1 MKKRPIT
8 TLFMLESL
16 DGKISSGNTDELDAD
31 KDWCEIDG
39 VKEGLHQY
47 YEIEATT
54 DYFSLNTGRVMA
66 KIGVNDRKEYHN
78 KVEIKFVIIDN
89 KPHLNENG
97 IDYLCNWV
105 ESLILVTTNKNHI
118 AYSLTDKYDNLD
130 ILYYEE
136 LDLTELLEDLYSKYN
151 AERLTI
157 QSGGSLN
164 GLFLRNNLI
173 DYVNIVIAPLLVGG
187 KDVSTLIDGEAISSS
202 EELNKLKALELI
214 ECNQL
219 DNSYV
224 QLKYKVKNKS
234 EKYKWIKN
242 SMPLN
247 IQVKQVYGI
256 IFSDEGNIVLRVD
269 NNKYKLTGGKPE
281 DKDINYLETL
291 KRECFEELNIEI
303 TDIYYLGYMLVEEES
318 NYAQLRMIAKIKNI
332 GEVRPD
338 LDTGKKYKR
347 FMCLQKNAKKYLNYK
362 DTAGN
367 MMIDDAIKLANE
379 KYSFKLQNKE
389 YYF

>member
-31 KDWCEIDG
+31 KDWREIDG

-66 KIGVNDRKEYHN
+66 KIGVNDRKEYHS
-78 KVEIKFVIIDN
+78 KIEVKFVIIDN

-97 IDYLCNWV
+97 IDYICNWV
-105 ESLILVTTNKNHI
+105 ESLILVTTNKDHI

-136 LDLTELLEDLYSKYN
+136 LDLTKLLEDLSSKYN
-151 AERLTI
+151 AERVTI

-187 KDVSTLIDGEAISSS
+187 KDVPTLIDGEAISNS

-219 DNSYV
+219 DNSYI
-224 QLKYKVKNKS
+224 QLKYKVK
-234 EKYKWIKN
+234 
-242 SMPLN
+242 
-247 IQVKQVYGI
+247 
-256 IFSDEGNIVLRVD
+256 R
-269 NNKYKLTGGKPE
+269 
-281 DKDINYLETL
+281 
-291 KRECFEELNIEI
+291 
-303 TDIYYLGYMLVEEES
+303 
-318 NYAQLRMIAKIKNI
+318 
-332 GEVRPD
+332 
-338 LDTGKKYKR
+338 
-347 FMCLQKNAKKYLNYK
+347 
-362 DTAGN
+362 
-367 MMIDDAIKLANE
+367 
-379 KYSFKLQNKE
+379 
-389 YYF
+389 

>member
-1 MKKRPIT
+1 
-8 TLFMLESL
+8 MLESL

-31 KDWCEIDG
+31 KDWCKIKG

-66 KIGVNDRKEYHN
+66 KIGVNDRKECHN
-78 KVEIKFVIIDN
+78 KVEVKFVIIDN

-97 IDYLCNWV
+97 IDYICNWV

-136 LDLTELLEDLYSKYN
+136 LDLTRLLEDLYSKYN
-151 AERLTI
+151 AERVTI
-157 QSGGSLN
+157 QSGGNLN

-187 KDVSTLIDGEAISSS
+187 KDVSTLIDGEAISHS

-219 DNSYV
+219 NNSYV
-224 QLKYKVKNKS
+224 QLKYKVKK
-234 EKYKWIKN
+234 
-242 SMPLN
+242 
-247 IQVKQVYGI
+247 
-256 IFSDEGNIVLRVD
+256 
-269 NNKYKLTGGKPE
+269 
-281 DKDINYLETL
+281 
-291 KRECFEELNIEI
+291 
-303 TDIYYLGYMLVEEES
+303 
-318 NYAQLRMIAKIKNI
+318 
-332 GEVRPD
+332 
-338 LDTGKKYKR
+338 
-347 FMCLQKNAKKYLNYK
+347 
-362 DTAGN
+362 
-367 MMIDDAIKLANE
+367 
-379 KYSFKLQNKE
+379 
-389 YYF
+389 